1 MNPNKIKQLAEKMGW
16 THWEVPENEPA
27 TFPAYWIEG
36 GELCIDRGPA
46 CEDGYSP
53 WNPETSN
60 ADMVDLLEKLL
71 KDGFQIT
78 LSAGSGYFSINSLTN
93 EATLRAA
100 VVAFACRC
108 WGIEE

>member
-16 THWEVPENEPA
+16 KLRSNPKTIKPGDCWMRGDKLVIYPSRGKPDRIWDPESS
-27 TFPAYWIEG
+27 
-36 GELCIDRGPA
+36 D
-46 CEDGYSP
+46 
-53 WNPETSN
+53 

-71 KDGFQIT
+71 GDGFQIT

-100 VVAFACRC
+100 VVALACRC